1 MPDKTNDFPPFILS
15 GTMTIVIMPSDE
27 ELYVCL
33 YFCGAKLGIVFVTT
47 KFRNVFFKGTNF
59 STFIVRFC
67 RNKKGSYLC
76 DS

>member
-33 YFCGAKLGIVFVTT
+33 YFCGAKLGIVF
-47 KFRNVFFKGTNF
+47 RNVFFKGTKF
-59 STFIVRFC
+59 FYFYR
-67 RNKKGSYLC
+67 
-76 DS
+76 

>member
-15 GTMTIVIMPSDE
+15 GIMTLVIMPSDE

-47 KFRNVFFKGTNF
+47 KFRNVFFKGTKF
-59 STFIVRFC
+59 FYFYR
-67 RNKKGSYLC
+67 
-76 DS
+76 